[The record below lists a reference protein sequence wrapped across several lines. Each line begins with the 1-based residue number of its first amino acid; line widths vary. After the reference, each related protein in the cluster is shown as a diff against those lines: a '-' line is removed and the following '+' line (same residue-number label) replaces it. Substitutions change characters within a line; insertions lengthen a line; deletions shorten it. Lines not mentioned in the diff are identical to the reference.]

1 MKALVLCACVVLAGC
16 ANFDSIY
23 RTIDV
28 NGKAVSI
35 DAKQR
40 AVFSADAT
48 KKAVICA
55 EPSPDALSAYGAS
68 LSGTFAKSSTE
79 QAQLAA
85 ALAEQSA
92 SIGLRTQSIQL
103 MRDAM
108 YRACEG
114 YLSGGIS
121 EGEFYSLQR
130 RFQNL
135 TLGLLAIE
143 QLTGAV
149 KAEQVALSTS
159 AGAATGDNTEVETA
173 ALTKARTDQN
183 AAQDAYDAANLQI
196 GKDATALA
204 TARKNV
210 ADLKK
215 ALAAKPNPTQD
226 EKDAVTAAEGQAT
239 AAQNKYDDQ
248 KLDTDSKK
256 RTLDSANESVKVAQE
271 NLTAAR
277 LRVRATASG
286 SASLGQTGAARAAI
300 TDKVAAAVQNIVG
313 KVFEESGR
321 GEGCNGIIDDFRA
334 HKDSYPAGSPA
345 ENVLNTCL
353 LAKQAEA
360 VTQAQKAG
368 VQLQNIMP
376 LR

>member
-1 MKALVLCACVVLAGC
+1 MRLTVLLGCIFLCGC

-23 RTIDV
+23 RPLAV
-28 NGKAVSI
+28 NGSAVSL

-40 AVFSADAT
+40 AVFSAAKSKD
-48 KKAVICA
+48 VIVCA

-68 LSGTFAKSSTE
+68 LSATITKNPTE
-79 QAQLAA
+79 QAQLAET
-85 ALAEQSA
+85 LAEQAA

-114 YLSGGIS
+114 FLSGGITS
-121 EGEFYSLQR
+121 TEFYLLQR

-159 AGAATGDNTEVETA
+159 GGAATGDNTEVETA
-173 ALTKARTDQN
+173 ALNKARTDQN
-183 AAQDAYDAANLQI
+183 AARDAHDVVNLQL
-196 GKDATALA
+196 GKDAIALA
-204 TARKNV
+204 AAKKNM

-215 ALAAKPNPTQD
+215 AIAAKPNPTQE
-226 EKDAVTAAEGQAT
+226 EKDAVTAAEEQVT
-239 AAQNKYDDQ
+239 TAQNKYDEQ

-256 RTLDSANESVKVAQE
+256 RTLDSATEATRVALE

-277 LRVRATASG
+277 LRVRAAASG
-286 SASLGQTGAARAAI
+286 TATLGQSGAARAAI
-300 TDKVAAAVQNIVG
+300 TDKVAAAIQNIVG

-334 HKDSYPAGSPA
+334 NKANYPAGSPA

-360 VTQAQKAG
+360 VTLAQKAG
-368 VQLQNIMP
+368 VQLQNFVP
-376 LR
+376 LK

>member
-1 MKALVLCACVVLAGC
+1 MKTLVLCACVVLAGC
-16 ANFDSIY
+16 ANLDSIY

-28 NGKAVSI
+28 NGMAVTV

-40 AVFSADAT
+40 AIFSAEVP
-48 KKAVICA
+48 KKVVVCA

-68 LSGTFAKSSTE
+68 LSGTFSKSSTE
-79 QAQLAA
+79 QAQLAT

-103 MRDAM
+103 LRDAM

-114 YLSGGIS
+114 YLGGGIT
-121 EGEFYSLQR
+121 EAEFYLLQR

-159 AGAATGDNTEVETA
+159 GGAATGDNTEVETA

-183 AAQDAYDAANLQI
+183 AAQDAYDAANLQL

-204 TARKNV
+204 TAKKNV

-226 EKDAVTAAEGQAT
+226 EKDAVTAAEEQAA
-239 AAQNKYDDQ
+239 AAQSKYDDQ

-256 RTLDSANESVKVAQE
+256 RTLDSANEAVKVAQE

-334 HKDSYPAGSPA
+334 NKASYPAGSPA

-360 VTQAQKAG
+360 ATQAQKAG
-368 VQLQNIMP
+368 VQLQNFVPIK
-376 LR
+376 